1 MYLTRSS
8 ENLVNAF
15 PTKLQPFIDKI
26 QDVEGDGNC
35 GFRVIASQMGFG
47 EDGWLRLCKD
57 LLDELLKHS
66 SHYARLFKIEGK
78 VDDVVRQLEY
88 YLPCPS
94 PQYWFTLLEM
104 GYLVA
109 SCYNVVLFSFS
120 HFLSLTFLP
129 IRTPLLKGG
138 KCKEIAI
145 GFVRGNHFVSVFLH
159 PNHPVPKVPTIWYE
173 EAAPVASSW
182 LVPFEKRF
190 TDLQDN
196 EPITGTIDLTID

>member
-1 MYLTRSS
+1 MHLTRSS

-47 EDGWLRLCKD
+47 DDGWLKVRKD
-57 LLDELLKHS
+57 LLDELLKHP

-78 VDDVVRQLEY
+78 VDDVVRHLEY

-94 PQYWFTLLEM
+94 PQYWFTLPEM

-120 HFLSLTFLP
+120 RFLSLTFFP
-129 IRTPLLKGG
+129 IRTSLLKGG
-138 KCKEIAI
+138 KRKEIAI
-145 GFVRGNHFVSVFLH
+145 GFVNGNHFVSLFLH
-159 PNHPVPKVPTIWYE
+159 PNHPVLKC
-173 EAAPVASSW
+173 
-182 LVPFEKRF
+182 LPFGMKKLHQLLR
-190 TDLQDN
+190 L
-196 EPITGTIDLTID
+196 G